1 MALDL
6 VPATGPPCNGPLVL
20 AAENVCGIPT
30 LRASGEIDMASAPA
44 LRSALMRTLGSDD
57 LICDMRGVGFID
69 STGMEVLLDAR
80 SVALETGCVLT
91 LLASPAVRRVAE
103 LLDVE
108 GYLLG
113 AVPA

>member
-1 MALDL
+1 MDL
-6 VPATGPPCNGPLVL
+6 VPAAGPPGHGPLVL
-20 AAENVCGIPT
+20 ADDHLCGIPT
-30 LRASGEIDMASAPA
+30 IRASGEIDMASAPT
-44 LRSALMRTLGSDD
+44 LRAALMRTLGSDD

-80 SVALETGCVLT
+80 SVALETGCALT
-91 LLASPAVRRVAE
+91 VLASPAVRRVAE